1 MKQIIINILKCLK
14 VRSFVKLTGVVALFL
29 AVGIMEDGPK
39 TSLECVNSNMSVE
52 EDSIEKNLNSI
63 SLWCLKQIISSFFD

>member
-63 SLWCLKQIISSFFD
+63 SLWCLKQIISSFF